1 MGDER
6 EITIKEA
13 FALNHSDGK
22 DFFKTLAL
30 GIVFG
35 SELKKSILQA
45 GNPRAVEGIV
55 REKMMAKVG
64 KEIPGVKG
72 EVFTEDM
79 CNAIIGLF
87 GKYGHLF
94 LNF

>member
-1 MGDER
+1 MGDKKET
-6 EITIKEA
+6 TIKEA
-13 FALNHSDGK
+13 FALNHSDGE
-22 DFFKTLAL
+22 DFFKILAL

-35 SELKKSILQA
+35 SELKESILEA
-45 GNPRAVEGIV
+45 GNPRAVEDIV
-55 REKMMAKVG
+55 RKKMMAKVD

-87 GKYGHLF
+87 GEYGHLF
-94 LNF
+94 LSF